1 MAIDIK
7 KYEVTEIRDCE
18 GNLVEEGD
26 EIILRNYRNEDVVCI
41 FDGLRGGYF
50 ITKTTDGKHEIKY
63 ILKKVQEIRLLEKM
77 YGAPKM
83 YGVPKPQEAA
93 APEKTKKE
101 EK

>member
-50 ITKTTDGKHEIKY
+50 ITKTTDGKYEIKY
-63 ILKKVQEIRLLEKM
+63 ILKKVQEIRLLE
-77 YGAPKM
+77 KM

>member
-18 GNLVEEGD
+18 GNLVEQGD
-26 EIILRNYRNEDVVCI
+26 EIILRNYRNEDVVRI

-50 ITKTTDGKHEIKY
+50 ITKTTDGKHEIEY
-63 ILKKVQEIRLLEKM
+63 ILKKVQEIRLLK
-77 YGAPKM
+77 KM

>member
-26 EIILRNYRNEDVVCI
+26 EIILRNYRNEDVVCV
-41 FDGLRGGYF
+41 FGGLRGGYF

-77 YGAPKM
+77 YG
-83 YGVPKPQEAA
+83 VPKPQEAA
-93 APEKTKKE
+93 ACEKSKKE

>member
-77 YGAPKM
+77 YG
-83 YGVPKPQEAA
+83 VPNPQEAA

>member
-18 GNLVEEGD
+18 GNLVEEGN
-26 EIILRNYRNEDVVCI
+26 EIILRNYRNEDVMCI

-63 ILKKVQEIRLLEKM
+63 ILKKVQKIRLLE
-77 YGAPKM
+77 KM

>member
-41 FDGLRGGYF
+41 FDGLRGGHF

-77 YGAPKM
+77 YG
-83 YGVPKPQEAA
+83 VPKPQEAA

>member
-18 GNLVEEGD
+18 GNLVKEGD

-63 ILKKVQEIRLLEKM
+63 ILKKVQEIRVLE
-77 YGAPKM
+77 KM

-93 APEKTKKE
+93 TPEKTKKE

>member
-7 KYEVTEIRDCE
+7 KYEVTEIRDRE
-18 GNLVEEGD
+18 GNLVKEGD

-77 YGAPKM
+77 YG
-83 YGVPKPQEAA
+83 VPKPQEAA

>member
-7 KYEVTEIRDCE
+7 KYEVIEIRDCE

-77 YGAPKM
+77 YG
-83 YGVPKPQEAA
+83 VPKPQEAA

>member
-18 GNLVEEGD
+18 GNLVEKGD

-77 YGAPKM
+77 YG
-83 YGVPKPQEAA
+83 VPKPQEAA

>member
-18 GNLVEEGD
+18 GNIVEEGD

-50 ITKTTDGKHEIKY
+50 ITKTTDGKYEIKY
-63 ILKKVQEIRLLEKM
+63 ILKKVQEIRLLE
-77 YGAPKM
+77 KM

>member
-7 KYEVTEIRDCE
+7 KYEVTEIRDRE

-77 YGAPKM
+77 YG
-83 YGVPKPQEAA
+83 VPKPLAAA

>member
-50 ITKTTDGKHEIKY
+50 ITKTTDGKHEIEY
-63 ILKKVQEIRLLEKM
+63 ILKKVQEIRLLK
-77 YGAPKM
+77 KM

>member
-77 YGAPKM
+77 H
-83 YGVPKPQEAA
+83 GVPKPQEAT